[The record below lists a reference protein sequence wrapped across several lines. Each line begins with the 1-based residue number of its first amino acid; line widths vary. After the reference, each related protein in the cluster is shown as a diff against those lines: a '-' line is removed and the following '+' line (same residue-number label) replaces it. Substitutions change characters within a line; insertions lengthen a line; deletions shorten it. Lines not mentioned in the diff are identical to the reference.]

1 MNKKFVKILNIA
13 LVAMMLVCIS
23 TSVFALTP
31 SELKPADNVTGS
43 PEIQSAGNSIISI
56 LQTVG
61 VVLSVVVLMIIGIKY
76 MMGSAEE
83 KEELQVITY
92 NRLLL
97 STLWNDRKPYGKVLS
112 IKYSLGEWGV
122 SSCNENATKALI
134 LHLSDRKGTPSRH
147 LPPPSPLRS
156 RRNNLREV
164 R

>member
-83 KEELQVITY
+83 KADYKKSMIPYLVGAILIFAASALAQVVYQFVTGI
-92 NRLLL
+92 
-97 STLWNDRKPYGKVLS
+97 S
-112 IKYSLGEWGV
+112 
-122 SSCNENATKALI
+122 AA
-134 LHLSDRKGTPSRH
+134 
-147 LPPPSPLRS
+147 
-156 RRNNLREV
+156 
-164 R
+164 